1 MTRLAHKH
9 RLSLLAVL
17 LLCLSWA
24 VWLTGSHVHVAEHT
38 ALDACVVCH
47 YNAAAL
53 PATATSA
60 EIIRIVV
67 AVSNVAAVALV
78 LPLLTLRP
86 PVRAPP
92 VNILV

>member
-1 MTRLAHKH
+1 
-9 RLSLLAVL
+9 
-17 LLCLSWA
+17 
-24 VWLTGSHVHVAEHT
+24 
-38 ALDACVVCH
+38 
-47 YNAAAL
+47 L
-53 PATATSA
+53 PATATIA

-67 AVSNVAAVALV
+67 AVNNVVAVAVV